1 GHDVP
6 YRSIARWYNRVHQR
20 AGEGHYV
27 HDQNPHGCI
36 FELRSPRMR
45 AFFKTLIVALALAGA
60 ACKMQLRPAKTP
72 PAPQAATAK
81 AEPQPSPPSEPLS
94 IPQTQVRLPRPQ
106 PIDPEALATPPII
119 LPEPP
124 TPRQTS
130 RAAKSQSP
138 SSSPLPIKPEQPEP
152 IEPPPATEALRPRV
166 EPVLP
171 ADERRQLIEDVSSRL
186 KQVDQMLGRLNSRR
200 LSEAEKN
207 SVARIHSFEA
217 LSRQALERG
226 EAQQA
231 SALADRALL
240 LAQELDRAR

>member
-1 GHDVP
+1 MSAV
-6 YRSIARWYNRVHQR
+6 
-20 AGEGHYV
+20 
-27 HDQNPHGCI
+27 
-36 FELRSPRMR
+36 
-45 AFFKTLIVALALAGA
+45 FKILIVAMALALA
-60 ACKMQLRPAKTP
+60 ACKMQLQPAKTP
-72 PAPQAATAK
+72 AAPQPTTAK

-119 LPEPP
+119 LPDPP
-124 TPRQTS
+124 PRLAKGSSKRQMP
-130 RAAKSQSP
+130 AASP
-138 SSSPLPIKPEQPEP
+138 IPIKPEQAEP
-152 IEPPPATEALRPRV
+152 VEPPPATAEALRPRV

-186 KQVDQMLGRLNSRR
+186 KQVDQMLGRLNLRH

-217 LSRQALERG
+217 LSRQALDRG

>member
-1 GHDVP
+1 M
-6 YRSIARWYNRVHQR
+6 S
-20 AGEGHYV
+20 
-27 HDQNPHGCI
+27 
-36 FELRSPRMR
+36 
-45 AFFKTLIVALALAGA
+45 AFFKILIVAMALALA

-72 PAPQAATAK
+72 AAPQPTTAK
-81 AEPQPSPPSEPLS
+81 VEPQPSPPSEPLS

-124 TPRQTS
+124 TPRQTKS
-130 RAAKSQSP
+130 AKRQIP
-138 SSSPLPIKPEQPEP
+138 SSSPLPIKPEQTEP
-152 IEPPPATEALRPRV
+152 VEPPPATTAEALRPRV

-171 ADERRQLIEDVSSRL
+171 ADERRQLIEDISSRL
-186 KQVDQMLGRLNSRR
+186 KQVDQMLGRLDLRH

>member
-1 GHDVP
+1 
-6 YRSIARWYNRVHQR
+6 
-20 AGEGHYV
+20 
-27 HDQNPHGCI
+27 
-36 FELRSPRMR
+36 MR

-60 ACKMQLRPAKTP
+60 ACKMQMRPAKTP

-81 AEPQPSPPSEPLS
+81 PEPQPSPPSEPLS
-94 IPQTQVRLPRPQ
+94 IPQTQVHLPRPQ

-124 TPRQTS
+124 TPRQTN
-130 RAAKSQSP
+130 RAAKRQSP

-152 IEPPPATEALRPRV
+152 VEPPPATTEALRPRV

-186 KQVDQMLGRLNSRR
+186 KQVDQMLGRLNLRR

-207 SVARIHSFEA
+207 SVARIHSFQF

>member
-1 GHDVP
+1 
-6 YRSIARWYNRVHQR
+6 
-20 AGEGHYV
+20 
-27 HDQNPHGCI
+27 
-36 FELRSPRMR
+36 MT
-45 AFFKTLIVALALAGA
+45 AFFKILIVSLSLAVA

-81 AEPQPSPPSEPLS
+81 AEPQQTAPPSEPLS

-124 TPRQTS
+124 TPRPTNRSGKRQNP
-130 RAAKSQSP
+130 AAT
-138 SSSPLPIKPEQPEP
+138 SPLPIKPEQAEP
-152 IEPPPATEALRPRV
+152 VEPPPANAEALRPRV

-171 ADERRQLIEDVSSRL
+171 PDERRQLIEDVSSRL